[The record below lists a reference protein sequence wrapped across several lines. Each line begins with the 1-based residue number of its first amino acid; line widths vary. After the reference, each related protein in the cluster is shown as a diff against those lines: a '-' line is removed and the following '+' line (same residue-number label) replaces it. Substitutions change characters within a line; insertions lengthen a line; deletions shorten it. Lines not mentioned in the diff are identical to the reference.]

1 MNKKSIGAFC
11 VAISCLVAGALCHGL
26 RVSENPM
33 KFKIG
38 VIAGILMI
46 VAASSFAIAGIIVAA
61 KAKNSRSCGEHL
73 LSSPLERTVI

>member
-46 VAASSFAIAGIIVAA
+46 VAAISFAIAGIIVAVKEKKNTLVRGAPA
-61 KAKNSRSCGEHL
+61 KQSTGANGD
-73 LSSPLERTVI
+73 

>member
-1 MNKKSIGAFC
+1 MQKYTARRRKEREVNNMNKKSIGAFC

-46 VAASSFAIAGIIVAA
+46 VAAISFAIAGIIVAVRD
-61 KAKNSRSCGEHL
+61 KKSR
-73 LSSPLERTVI
+73 

>member
-11 VAISCLVAGALCHGL
+11 VVISCLVAGALCHGL

-46 VAASSFAIAGIIVAA
+46 VAAISFAIAGIIVAV
-61 KAKNSRSCGEHL
+61 KEKKSR
-73 LSSPLERTVI
+73 

>member
-11 VAISCLVAGALCHGL
+11 VAISCLVVGAGCHGL

-46 VAASSFAIAGIIVAA
+46 VAAISFAIAGIIVAV
-61 KAKNSRSCGEHL
+61 KEKKSR
-73 LSSPLERTVI
+73 

>member
-11 VAISCLVAGALCHGL
+11 VAISCLVAGAVCHGL

-38 VIAGILMI
+38 VITGILMI
-46 VAASSFAIAGIIVAA
+46 VAAIFLQ
-61 KAKNSRSCGEHL
+61 L
-73 LSSPLERTVI
+73 LV